1 MKKQD
6 QTAITIPRSF
16 AALSRAASTN
26 KEAPPWMRTV
36 RVEALASGL
45 VRGTSTNGFGFLCM
59 TAETPEVNLDLFG
72 SVVASAPVGTVAAP
86 GADDLAVVVKAVKAP
101 KEGEPP
107 PVEIILG
114 AETMVRCGSEARRV
128 QVEGGKADDGW
139 PESMFRHIPTGEV
152 VCAQLFGTELLRDML
167 TAILAAGAAS
177 VKVEMRGGLAGLCL
191 VAAGENGEDVLGV
204 LMPIRSKGETEE
216 APDKTEAG
224 DDGTVTVSFEGREV
238 TVTGQQFDKALR
250 EAGKP

>member
-16 AALSRAASTN
+16 AALSKAASTN

-36 RVEALASGL
+36 RVEALAGGL
-45 VRGTSTNGFGFLCM
+45 VRGTSTNGFGLLYM

-72 SVVASAPVGTVAAP
+72 SVVASAPTGTVAAP

-114 AETMVRCGSEARRV
+114 AETLVRCGSEARRV

-139 PESMFRHIPTGEV
+139 PESMDRHIPTGDV

-167 TAILAAGAAS
+167 TAILAAGAGV

-216 APDKTEAG
+216 KPDLHDLAERAAAACRA
-224 DDGTVTVSFEGREV
+224 EGMDVEV
-238 TVTGQQFDKALR
+238 
-250 EAGKP
+250 ES